1 MNTKK
6 IGCIFD
12 MDGVLFLSSEIHFKA
27 FQETLAEE
35 PAEVLDYRELA
46 GLRTDFAIQ
55 KIYNQK
61 GIALSPEK
69 LKILTYRKRKYAS
82 KMLEKNPPVAKNC
95 NKVIGELSRRGV
107 LLALASSSSSQNVN
121 LFLESSGTRKF
132 FKIILSGDDIKKPKP
147 DPEIFQVA
155 RKSLG
160 LQSSECLVVEDSENG
175 IRSAK
180 AAGINAIGVL
190 GENNQKDFELFGV
203 TRVITKLDELLMFS
217 EFQNR
222 DINPVNSNN

>member
-27 FQETLAEE
+27 FQDTLAEE

-46 GLRTDFAIQ
+46 GLRTDYAIQ
-55 KIYNQK
+55 KIYNRK

-160 LQSSECLVVEDSENG
+160 LKSSECLVVEDSENG

-217 EFQNR
+217 EFQNSV
-222 DINPVNSNN
+222 INQVNSYN

>member
-46 GLRTDFAIQ
+46 GLRTDYAIQ
-55 KIYNQK
+55 KIYNRK

-160 LQSSECLVVEDSENG
+160 LKSSECLVVEDSENG

-217 EFQNR
+217 EFQNSV
-222 DINPVNSNN
+222 INQVNSYN